1 MTVLDDRA
9 MKLAI
14 FGFGYVGTVTAACLA
29 DHGHDVWG
37 VDVDPGKVDLVASGN
52 SPIVEP
58 GLNELVARTV
68 TAGRLHATLSV
79 EEALQGAD
87 LSLVCVGTPS
97 SVHGE
102 TDLSYVER
110 AVTEIA
116 RALRHVGPPPG
127 RVHTLVLRS
136 TVPPGTCESLVLPIL
151 EAQAK
156 YADGSRFAVAFCPEF
171 LREGTGCSD
180 FADPPF
186 TVVGT
191 TDCAAANAVARLFWF
206 LEKPIRVVDIGTAE
220 ALKYACNAFHAT
232 KVTFANEIGRV
243 LGQLDI
249 DARAVMELFC
259 EDHHLNIS
267 RSYLR
272 PGFAF
277 GGSCLP
283 KDLRALL
290 HVARVNNVD
299 LPLLNA
305 TLVSNELT
313 IRDVVDRILATAAR
327 RVCLMGLS
335 FKSETDDLRE
345 SPSVTL
351 AETLVGKGLE
361 VRIFD
366 SVIKPARLVGANRD
380 YSAAKLPHLD
390 RLLAASADE
399 ALADAEVAV
408 VSSSDPAVVESL
420 LADPPPRILDLD
432 GRLGGAVE
440 ALPGYSGVGW

>member
-1 MTVLDDRA
+1 
-9 MKLAI
+9 MKVAI

-29 DHGHDVWG
+29 DQGHDVWG
-37 VDVDPGKVDLVASGN
+37 VDVDPAKVDLVAGGN

-58 GLNELVARTV
+58 GLTELVARTV

-79 EEALQGAD
+79 DEALQRAD
-87 LSLVCVGTPS
+87 VSLVCVGTPS
-97 SVHGE
+97 SPHGD
-102 TDLSYVER
+102 TDLTYVER
-110 AVTEIA
+110 AVTAIA
-116 RALRHVGPPPG
+116 RALRRASPPPG
-127 RVHTLVLRS
+127 GVHTLVIRS
-136 TVPPGTCESLVLPIL
+136 TVPPGTIESLVLPIL
-151 EAQAK
+151 DAQVDDL
-156 YADGSRFAVAFCPEF
+156 DGPRVAVAFCPEF
-171 LREGTGCSD
+171 LREGTGCAD

-191 TDCAAANAVARLFWF
+191 TERAAEDAVARLFWF
-206 LEKPIRVVDIGTAE
+206 LDKPIRVVDIGTAE
-220 ALKYACNAFHAT
+220 ALKYACNAFHAI

-243 LGQLDI
+243 LGELDI
-249 DARAVMELFC
+249 DARVVMELFC
-259 EDHHLNIS
+259 EDDHLNIS

-290 HVARVNNVD
+290 HIARMHSVD
-299 LPLLNA
+299 LPLLSA

-313 IRDVVDRILATAAR
+313 IRDVVDRILATGAR
-327 RVCLMGLS
+327 RVCVMGLS

-366 SVIKPARLVGANRD
+366 SVIKPARLVGANLD
-380 YSAAKLPHLD
+380 YSATKLPHLE
-390 RLLAASADE
+390 RLLSASTDD

-408 VSSSDPAVVESL
+408 VSSSEPAVVEGL
-420 LADPPPRILDLD
+420 LADPPPHILDLD
-432 GRLGGAVE
+432 GRLGRAVE